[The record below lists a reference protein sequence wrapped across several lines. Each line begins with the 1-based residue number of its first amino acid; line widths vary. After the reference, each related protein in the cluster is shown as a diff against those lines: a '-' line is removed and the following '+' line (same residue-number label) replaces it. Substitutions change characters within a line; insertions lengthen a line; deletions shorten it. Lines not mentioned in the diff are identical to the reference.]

1 MLVVL
6 TLMEILPMHRNAV
19 SLMIFA
25 ASLMLSNTPSTAQ
38 TPANSKPSAAE
49 PAWVE
54 RSNQYTQLL
63 LDVQM
68 KHSPESASIQGQAQY
83 DSAITDA
90 TRADEIA
97 QRKELEAVLANLKKV
112 EAKEKDPNVRQDLQ
126 ILQKTFDLRFRQD
139 DYQLTHKVEFVDA
152 GQAVFIGL
160 RTLLDDQVEASR
172 RPAAM
177 LRLRKYAGLEP
188 GYKPFTEMLKQRMM
202 EQMAKP
208 GVTYP
213 TATQMEAAM
222 ARDKNYIG
230 GMQKIFVQYKQTGW
244 EDPFAKLQQQL
255 ADYDTWVRKDV
266 MPKANSNFR
275 LTPEEYE
282 LHLANYGVDL
292 PSAQLVSQARA
303 EFTQIQTEMAPLAVE
318 VARQH
323 GWKSTDYRDVLRELK
338 KTQISGEAILPFYQQ
353 RLKAIE
359 VTIAAKNLV
368 SLPNRP
374 TTLRMA
380 TTAETAQSSD
390 ARMIPPPFL
399 HNTGQRGEFVLPLNA
414 PVKDDADQHD
424 DYTYDAASWPLIA
437 REARPGHD
445 LQYDS
450 ILAHGVS
457 NARALYAVN
466 STNIDGWGLYSEWLM
481 QPYEPAD
488 GQLATLQ
495 QRLLLNALA
504 FLDPD
509 LQSGKTS
516 PSEATKVLEI
526 EVGLAPTHAKQ
537 LVERDAFRSP
547 GQAISEYYSYIT
559 LLKLR
564 TDTEAALGPKFNG
577 KKFNDF
583 LLAQGLLPPDL
594 LRKAVMENFVPAQK

>member
-1 MLVVL
+1 M
-6 TLMEILPMHRNAV
+6 RRSAV
-19 SLMIFA
+19 SLIIFA
-25 ASLMLSNTPSTAQ
+25 ASLMLSNASSTAQ
-38 TPANSKPSAAE
+38 TPANSKPSVAE
-49 PAWVE
+49 PAWVA

-68 KHSPESASIQGQAQY
+68 KHSPESASMQGQAQY

-97 QRKELEAVLANLKKV
+97 QRKELEAVLANLKKA
-112 EAKEKDPNVRQDLQ
+112 EAKEKDPSVRQDLQ

-139 DYQLTHKVEFVDA
+139 DYQLSHKVQFVDA
-152 GQAVFIGL
+152 SQAVFIGL
-160 RTLLDDQVEASR
+160 RTLLDDQVDAAR
-172 RPAAM
+172 RPSAM

-188 GYKPFTEMLKQRMM
+188 GYKPFTEMLKQRML

-222 ARDKNYIG
+222 ARDKSYIG

-244 EDPFAKLQQQL
+244 EEPFAKLQQQL

-266 MPKANSNFR
+266 MPKANSNFH
-275 LTPEEYE
+275 LTSEEYE
-282 LHLANYGVDL
+282 MHLASYGVDL
-292 PSAQLVSQARA
+292 PSAQLASQARA
-303 EFTQIQTEMAPLAVE
+303 EFTQIQAEMAPLAAE
-318 VARQH
+318 VAKQH

-338 KTQISGEAILPFYQQ
+338 KTQISGDATLPFYQQ
-353 RLKAIE
+353 RLKTIE
-359 VTIAAKNLV
+359 DTIVAKNLAT
-368 SLPNRP
+368 LPDRP
-374 TTLRMA
+374 TTIRMA
-380 TTAETAQSSD
+380 TVAETAQQP
-390 ARMIPPPFL
+390 AAHTIPPPFL
-399 HNTGQRGEFVLPLNA
+399 HNTGQRGDFVLPLNPPA
-414 PVKDDADQHD
+414 EGAAEQHND
-424 DYTYDAASWPLIA
+424 FTYDAASWPLIA

-445 LQYDS
+445 LQYDA

-457 NARALYAVN
+457 NARDLYAVN
-466 STNIDGWGLYSEWLM
+466 STNLEGWGLYSEWMM
-481 QPYEPAD
+481 QPYEPAE

-495 QRLLLNALA
+495 QRLLLTALA
-504 FLDPD
+504 FLDPE
-509 LQSGKTS
+509 LQSGKMA
-516 PSEATKVLEI
+516 PGEATKVLEI
-526 EVGLAPTHAKQ
+526 EVVLSPTLAKQ

-547 GQAISEYYSYIT
+547 GQAISEYYSYST

-564 TDTEAALGPKFNG
+564 TETETALGPKFNS

-594 LRKAVMENFVPAQK
+594 LRKAVMENFIPAQK